1 MAIVTAMTGFGLLKA
16 RSREPSRLLL
26 GKAAFLEIF
35 NCEER
40 MLSIS
45 ECKELF
51 EYLSEYIEN
60 QNCDLKKQFTS
71 NNEIDSWLIKW
82 EKALKQEKKTKT
94 KIRESMLKV
103 NPAYIPRNHQVEK
116 AIYEALNNYDYSYMD
131 RLTLLLEKPYDYKP
145 ENIEFIIPPENG
157 NQNYQ
162 TFCGTWSKFFLSY
175 RL

>member
-1 MAIVTAMTGFGLLKA
+1 MCEKIGLPGSKKNNRALLQDLLKLMQKNQ
-16 RSREPSRLLL
+16 SDFTLT
-26 GKAAFLEIF
+26 FW
-35 NCEER
+35 
-40 MLSIS
+40 
-45 ECKELF
+45 
-51 EYLSEYIEN
+51 YLSEYIEN

-94 KIRESMLKV
+94 KIKESMLKV

-145 ENIEFIIPPENG
+145 ENIEFMMPPENG
-157 NQNYQ
+157 DQNYQ
-162 TFCGTWSKFFLSY
+162 TFCGT
-175 RL
+175 